1 MVRDSAINT
10 RFDCSREGIVYA
22 EPVGFGWKTV
32 EDDQFEFGFNV
43 DLTVKTADGK
53 LVGEQDNFAKLAMK
67 SRYRNREFML
77 QLTLD
82 LNNASPGD
90 YLLDYKLHDLG
101 TEKTTTV
108 ELPFTIEQ

>member
-1 MVRDSAINT
+1 MVRDSANNT

-90 YLLDYKLHDLG
+90 YLLDYKLHDPG

>member
-1 MVRDSAINT
+1 MVRDSANNT

-43 DLTVKTADGK
+43 DLAVKTAAGES
-53 LVGEQDNFAKLAMK
+53 VGGQDNFGKLAMK
-67 SRYRNREFML
+67 SRHRNREFMIH
-77 QLTLD
+77 LTLH
-82 LNNASPGD
+82 LNDAPHGD
-90 YLLDYKLHDLG
+90 YLLDYRLHDLG
-101 TEKTTTV
+101 TDKTPTL